1 MNTIDEEIDHLWREA
16 PDWHH
21 YNLKSF
27 EHYLKITKLAD
38 ADAKQKTWIYRGTLK
53 EIWSNLFGFQEDGIR
68 ANIHG
73 SIVGIINELF
83 SKSNKVWSNEDWL
96 TTEHSRD
103 DLLTKPNAF
112 FHILE
117 ELRSGQRIYDPINL
131 VWFPDWFM
139 PGIVKQQQP
148 IRPVTNFQPRFET
161 GIARTRWLAE
171 LSNMQYVCFSDFTSA
186 GRWQLH
192 PGNTRMQLA
201 NVYNGQVNCIITDY
215 SNGYIKQFY
224 PMIDEINLHDFNVT
238 GRRLSLGW
246 TGAGGYCPRSVTK
259 TISPKN
265 TIAKYREV
273 QGSAITINL
282 AKPTTYMPPRCFEK
296 IGNEVKVNGSTV
308 LRNNNGLWELVL

>member
-1 MNTIDEEIDHLWREA
+1 MTDEIDHLWREA
-16 PDWHH
+16 PHWNH

-27 EHYLKITKLAD
+27 EHYLRITKLAD
-38 ADAKQKTWIYRGTLK
+38 ADANQKTWAYCGTLK
-53 EIWSNLFGFQEDGIR
+53 DVWFNLFGHDEDGIR
-68 ANIHG
+68 INIHS
-73 SIVGIINELF
+73 SIAGIIDELF

-96 TTEHSRD
+96 TTAHSRD

-112 FHILE
+112 YYILE
-117 ELRSGQRIYDPINL
+117 ELRSGQKIYDPLNL
-131 VWFPDWFM
+131 VWFPDWVM
-139 PGIVKQQQP
+139 PGIVKPQQP
-148 IRPVTNFQPRFET
+148 IRPVTKWKPRFDT
-161 GIARTRWLAE
+161 GIAQTRWLKHLE
-171 LSNMQYVCFSDFTSA
+171 EMNDVRFNVGLTP

-201 NVYNGQVNCIITDY
+201 NVYDGEVNCIITDY

-224 PMIDEINLHDFNVT
+224 PMIDELHLHDFDVT
-238 GRRLSLGW
+238 DRTLSLGW
-246 TGAGGYCPRSVTK
+246 TGKNGYGPRSVTR

-273 QGSAITINL
+273 QGSAITVNL

-308 LRNNNGLWELVL
+308 LRNNNGFWELVL